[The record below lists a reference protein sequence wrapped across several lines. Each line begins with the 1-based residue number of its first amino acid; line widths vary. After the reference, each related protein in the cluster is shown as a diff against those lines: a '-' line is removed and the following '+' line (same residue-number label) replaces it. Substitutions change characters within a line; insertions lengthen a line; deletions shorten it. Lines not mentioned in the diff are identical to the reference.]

1 MDNQGISYMR
11 AQFVFGEVWVG
22 LRRNL
27 TMTVALIVVVA
38 ISLSLLGTGL
48 LFVKQV
54 DHTRSLWQS
63 KVQLSIYLCDNN
75 PLSPQCTKNG
85 PATPQQIDQIKRTL
99 LGMTSQVT
107 GVTFKS
113 QETNLKQFRKEF
125 AYDPVFV
132 NSVVP
137 GDIPASFQVKLKNAQ
152 ADAGPVTAAVTGM
165 QGVDSVGDDSSI
177 LNNFYRLLDGAR
189 NAVIVVAIILIVAAI
204 LLVANTIRL
213 SAFNRRR
220 ETAIMRLVGASNFY
234 VQLPFLVE
242 GMIAGL
248 FGWLIAVGLL
258 WGAKAGLDGLQNYF
272 PFHAQLSIS
281 DLVEVVLVTMVIG
294 LVLCGMT
301 SFLTLRRYLRV

>member
-1 MDNQGISYMR
+1 MR

-22 LRRNL
+22 LRRNI

-54 DHTRSLWQS
+54 DHTRALWQS
-63 KVQLSIYLCDNN
+63 RLELSVYLCSAVN
-75 PLSPQCTKNG
+75 PDTNCAKNG
-85 PATPQQIDQIKRTL
+85 PVTAGERAQIAHTLNSLPQVVSVSYLTQ
-99 LGMTSQVT
+99 
-107 GVTFKS
+107 
-113 QETNLKQFRKEF
+113 KQAFEQAQRLFQNE
-125 AYDPVFV
+125 PVMLNFV
-132 NSVVP
+132 QP
-137 GDIPASFQVKLKNAQ
+137 GDLPASFQVKMKNAQ
-152 ADAGPVTAAVTGM
+152 TDAGPVTQALLGRP
-165 QGVDSVGDDSSI
+165 GVDSVGDDAAI
-177 LNNFYRLLDGAR
+177 LTKFYQLLNGAR
-189 NAVIVVAIILIVAAI
+189 NAVIVVAIILIIAAI

-258 WGAKAGLDGLQNYF
+258 TGARVGLDGLQQYF
-272 PFHAQLSIS
+272 PFPVQLSTT
-281 DLVEVVLVTMVIG
+281 DLVEIVLVTMLIG
-294 LVLCGMT
+294 LALCGST

>member
-1 MDNQGISYMR
+1 MR
-11 AQFVFGEVWVG
+11 AQFVFGEVWIG

-27 TMTVALIVVVA
+27 TMTVALVVVVA

-54 DHTRSLWQS
+54 DHTRALWQS

-75 PLSPQCTKNG
+75 PLSQQCTKNG
-85 PATPQQIDQIKRTL
+85 PATAAQTAEIQATLNKLPQVVEVTHQ
-99 LGMTSQVT
+99 SQAV
-107 GVTFKS
+107 
-113 QETNLKQFRKEF
+113 NLAQFRKEF
-125 AYDPVFV
+125 AYDPVFID
-132 NSVVP
+132 SVQP

-152 ADAGPVTAAVTGM
+152 SDAGPVTAAVTGM
-165 QGVDSVGDDSSI
+165 PGVDSVGNDSSI
-177 LNNFYRLLDGAR
+177 LTNFYKLLDGAR
-189 NAVIVVAIILIVAAI
+189 NAVIVVAIILIIAAI

-248 FGWLIAVGLL
+248 FGWLVAVGLL
-258 WGAKAGLDGLQNYF
+258 AGAKAGLDGLQNYF
-272 PFHAQLSIS
+272 PFHAQLTLG
-281 DLVEVVLVTMVIG
+281 DLVEVVIVTMAIG
-294 LVLCGMT
+294 LLLCGTT